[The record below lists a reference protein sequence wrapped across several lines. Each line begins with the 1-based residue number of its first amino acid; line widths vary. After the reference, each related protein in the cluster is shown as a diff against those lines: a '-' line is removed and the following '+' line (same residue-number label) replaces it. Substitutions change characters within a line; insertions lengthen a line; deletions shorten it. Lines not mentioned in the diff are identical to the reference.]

1 MIPATKKRK
10 ELVSKKTKYMMR
22 RQLEEH
28 FSHRSKCDHFKANIA
43 NSNAAFTEQC
53 TTP

>member
-10 ELVSKKTKYMMR
+10 ELVSRKTEYIMR
-22 RQLEEH
+22 RQLEVH
-28 FSHRSKCDHFKANIA
+28 FSHRSRCDHFKANIA
-43 NSNAAFTEQC
+43 NSNAAFTEQG